1 MKIGILTLHDSTN
14 CGAVLQAY
22 AMSRVYAS
30 LGHEAVLIDRRRN
43 PLGWPLKS
51 ILSDFT
57 PLRRAAW
64 FLNASGMWL
73 EQSRRRK
80 TLRFLRNR
88 IGLTGYHFHQWADA
102 PRDLGVD
109 LVSVGSDQVWNA
121 GINDPLDY
129 MPGRIPGNVPCIAYA
144 ASVGAEDFP
153 EDVRGTVRE
162 ALSGF
167 RAVSVRE
174 KSSVETLSRLG
185 IDAAHVLDP
194 VTLAGR
200 GVWDDLI
207 GGQPPHSNRVFV
219 YMLGTDQFK
228 CVATLG
234 SSGTANKS
242 EYDFFTGQMIL
253 PPLSRRGHPRLAKNL
268 RLWRKC
274 RSPRVR
280 MNLTAGPE
288 DFVRAIAAS
297 SAVVTNSYH
306 ALLFATLYGKNI
318 RYVLPDASTPQH
330 GMMVRIRDYAGS
342 VLQGPLLQPSL
353 DDALDSITTGER
365 VSIDMETLARRREES
380 LEWLKEAL

>member
-30 LGHEAVLIDRRRN
+30 LGHDAVLIDRRRN

-57 PLRRAAW
+57 PTRRAAW

-73 EQSRRRK
+73 ENVRRRK
-80 TLRFLRNR
+80 TLRFLRER
-88 IGLTGYHFHQWADA
+88 IGLTGYHFHEWPDA

-129 MPGRIPGNVPCIAYA
+129 MPGRIPGGVPCIAYA
-144 ASVGAEDFP
+144 ASVGAGDFP
-153 EDVRGTVRE
+153 EGIRGPVRE
-162 ALSGF
+162 ALAGF

-174 KSSVETLSRLG
+174 KTSVDALARLG
-185 IDAAHVLDP
+185 VDAAHVVDP
-194 VTLAGR
+194 VVLAGR
-200 GVWDDLI
+200 GVWDGLL
-207 GGQPPHSNRVFV
+207 GEPAPSGRVFV

-228 CVATLG
+228 CVAALG
-234 SSGTANKS
+234 RRGAGGGA
-242 EYDFFTGQMIL
+242 EFDFFTGQMIL
-253 PPLSRRGHPRLAKNL
+253 PPLSSRSHPRLFKNL

-288 DFVRAIAAS
+288 DFARAIAS
-297 SAVVTNSYH
+297 SDAVVTNSYH
-306 ALLFATLYGKNI
+306 ALLFAVIYGKNV

-330 GMMVRIRDYAGS
+330 GMMVRIRDYAES
-342 VLQGPLLQPSL
+342 IVQGPLLQSGL
-353 DDALDSITTGER
+353 DAALDSVASGER
-365 VSIDMETLARRREES
+365 VSVDAETLERRRAES
-380 LEWLKEAL
+380 LGWLKEAL